1 MRQQFELNINLTQQL
16 KLTPSVVLKLH
27 LLQLPLVSLEE
38 FLKNEME
45 TNPLIEVEEEEL
57 PVQKL
62 EREAGSDESFDFV
75 FEGGNLFVLEES
87 EREVFPF
94 RESIYDKLKRQV
106 LLEFDGPDRD
116 VALYILENLD
126 YRGFLLVSEGEI
138 SSRFG
143 IPPDRVREIRERFK
157 RLTPSGCGSYS
168 IGELLQVQLE
178 EMGAP
183 RKLIDSLSFLEYI
196 SSPSTFMLKS
206 GLTKEEFEELLS
218 YLRRCDT
225 RPGEGGELNTAV
237 KPDAK
242 VWLEENGEVKVE
254 VLLPKFFNF
263 RINSYYLKHAS
274 REELKKFIREKYQR
288 ALWLKKAIDQRKETL
303 ERVLKELFN
312 RQKGFLEDGKTL
324 KPVTLSEIASSLSI
338 HESTVSRALKDK
350 LIETPFGVYPAAFFL
365 SKHVTSSHQE
375 EIKRAIREIIESE
388 DKKRPYSDSKI
399 AELLKEKGFKVARR
413 TVAKYREEMGIPGAF
428 KRKVKGG

>member
-1 MRQQFELNINLTQQL
+1 MKQQFELNVGLTQQL
-16 KLTPSVVLKLH
+16 KLTPSVVLSLH
-27 LLQLPLVSLEE
+27 LLQLPIVSLEE
-38 FLKNEME
+38 FLKDEIE
-45 TNPLIEVEEEEL
+45 TNPFIE
-57 PVQKL
+57 L
-62 EREAGSDESFDFV
+62 EREEPSLYEEEPAESLDFI
-75 FEGGNLFVLEES
+75 FEGGNVFVPDES
-87 EREVFPF
+87 KERVLPYSETV
-94 RESIYDKLKRQV
+94 YDKLKRQV
-106 LLEFDGPDRD
+106 LLEFEGIDREI
-116 VALYILENLD
+116 ALQILNNLD
-126 YRGFLLVSEGEI
+126 CRGFLLLTEEEIASRLGVSVEK
-138 SSRFG
+138 
-143 IPPDRVREIRERFK
+143 VREVRERFK
-157 RLTPSGCGSYS
+157 RLSPAGCGSYS
-168 IGELLQVQLE
+168 LKESLQVQLE

-183 RKLIDSLSFLEYI
+183 EKFITALSSFDFI
-196 SSPSTFMLKS
+196 SSPSTFREKT
-206 GLTKEEFEELLS
+206 GLTEEEFEELLS

-225 RPGEGGELNTAV
+225 RPGEGGELNVPV
-237 KPDAK
+237 KPDAR
-242 VWLEENGEVKVE
+242 VWLDSSGNVQVE
-254 VLLPKFFNF
+254 VLNSPVFNF
-263 RINSYYLKHAS
+263 RIDSYYLKHAS

-288 ALWLKKAIDQRKETL
+288 ALWLKKAIDQRRETL

-312 RQKGFLEDGKTL
+312 RQKEFLKDGKTL

-350 LIETPFGVYPAAFFL
+350 MVETPFGVYPAAFFL

>member
-1 MRQQFELNINLTQQL
+1 MRQQFELNVNLTQQL

-38 FLKNEME
+38 FLKNEIE

-57 PVQKL
+57 SVQKT
-62 EREAGSDESFDFV
+62 EKETSSDESFDFV
-75 FEGGNLFVLEES
+75 FEGGNLFISEEN

-106 LLEFDGPDRD
+106 LLEFDGLDRD

-126 YRGFLLVSEGEI
+126 FRGFLLVPEDEI

-143 IPPDRVREIRERFK
+143 ISPERVRKVRERFK
-157 RLTPSGCGSYS
+157 RLTPVGCGSYS

-183 RKLIDSLSFLEYI
+183 QKLIDSLSFLEYI

-218 YLRRCDT
+218 YLKRCDT
-225 RPGEGGELNTAV
+225 RPGEGGEFNTAV

-242 VWLEENGEVKVE
+242 VWLSRDGDIRVE
-254 VLLPKFFNF
+254 VLLPKYFNF
-263 RINSYYLKHAS
+263 RINSYYLKHAA
-274 REELKKFIREKYQR
+274 REELKKFIKEKYQR
-288 ALWLKKAIDQRKETL
+288 ALWLKKAIDQRRETL

-312 RQKGFLEDGKTL
+312 RQKEFLKDGKTL

-365 SKHVTSSHQE
+365 SRQVASSHQE
-375 EIKRAIREIIESE
+375 EVKKAIRKIIEGE
-388 DKKRPYSDSKI
+388 DKRRPYSDSKI

-413 TVAKYREEMGIPGAF
+413 TVAKYREEMGIPAAS
-428 KRKVKGG
+428 KRRVK